1 MNDGKNLNKYQA
13 ERSAKKHEDVI
24 KAVKHLKKKG
34 KSFSLREIAKEAHVT
49 PQFIYADKEL
59 YSFVKGNMEE
69 DVPGGRP
76 PKHGG
81 ASVKEKLEAGYKR
94 LKEENAALRRE
105 NERLRKDET
114 YKDELEEL
122 KKAYD
127 ALLLQLTGKNEKSA
141 LQEYGVVESALR
153 EEKTGEAR
161 TREKGRLPIQDRL
174 RIAEQKNK
182 ELLNQVSVRVS
193 QNDDLK
199 KKYEEKCRE
208 CEALQKKNADLL
220 NSKNKCESDADE
232 SDDDIIDMGLGFGS
246 KGPGKYKA

>member
-34 KSFSLREIAKEAHVT
+34 KPFSLRKVAKEAHVSA
-49 PQFIYADKEL
+49 QFIYADKEL
-59 YSFVKGNMEE
+59 LAFVKGNMDEK
-69 DVPGGRP
+69 VPAGRP

-81 ASVKEKLEAGYKR
+81 ASVKEKLEEGYKR
-94 LKEENAALRRE
+94 FKEENAALKRE
-105 NERLRKDET
+105 NERLRKDGS
-114 YKDELEEL
+114 YKEKFEEL
-122 KKAYD
+122 KTSYD
-127 ALLLQLTGKNEKSA
+127 ALLSMLTGESEKSA
-141 LQEYGVVESALR
+141 MQEYGTIEPALKD
-153 EEKTGEAR
+153 EKTGEAK
-161 TREKGRLPIQDRL
+161 TREPGRLSTADRL
-174 RIAEQKNK
+174 RYTQQKLKDIENAA
-182 ELLNQVSVRVS
+182 SIYRS
-193 QNDDLK
+193 QRDDLQ